1 MRASQGVCALVE
13 RALGVGLQHIQA
25 AHRCHGTGNVLGQ
38 DASRKM
44 PEPHTPL
51 SRLSGAPAGGVSTK
65 QLGMIVLFGTLSM
78 LFGASVVG
86 YLITRSQNVVWK
98 TASMPGLPLG
108 LVASTILLAS
118 LSVAM
123 HVALRAVRQNR
134 FDSLQRALT
143 LALLLG
149 VAFVVGQAENWR
161 AMYAAAV
168 ATDARTLYAFTFYML
183 TGLHAL
189 HVVGGFVPL
198 YIVIRKSKHREYS
211 SSNHEGVKLCAQYW
225 DYLGVVWLILFS
237 VLYFAT

>member
-1 MRASQGVCALVE
+1 
-13 RALGVGLQHIQA
+13 
-25 AHRCHGTGNVLGQ
+25 
-38 DASRKM
+38 M
-44 PEPHTPL
+44 PEPPSPL
-51 SRLSGAPAGGVSTK
+51 TRISGAPSAHAAGVSPK

-86 YLITRSQNVVWK
+86 YLITRSQNDVWK

-108 LVASTILLAS
+108 LVASTILLAA

-143 LALLLG
+143 VALLLG
-149 VAFVVGQAENWR
+149 VAFVIGQAENWR
-161 AMYAAAV
+161 SMYAAAI

-189 HVVGGFVPL
+189 HVTGGFVPL
-198 YIVIRKSKHREYS
+198 FIVLGKSKRREYS

-225 DYLGVVWLILFS
+225 DYLGVVWLILVG